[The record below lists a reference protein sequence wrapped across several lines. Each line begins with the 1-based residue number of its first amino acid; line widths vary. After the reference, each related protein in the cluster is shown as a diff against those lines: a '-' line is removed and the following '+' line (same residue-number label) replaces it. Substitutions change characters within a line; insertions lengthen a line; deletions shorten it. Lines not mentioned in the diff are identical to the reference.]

1 MNLKSK
7 FESGLSVFMVRMF
20 NQRIPI
26 AVRIELSNRCPN
38 RCFYCNIWSI
48 KQKEMTTKQV
58 FKLLDELKQMG
69 TKRISFSGGEPLL
82 RDDIGEIIDYCD
94 SLGMVPE
101 MNSRGFLIDEKI
113 DKIKKLKLL
122 KISIDGPKEVHDYLS
137 GRKGS
142 FEEAVHALE
151 LATKNGIKTII
162 TVTITKQNIQYF
174 DFLIELAKKYNS
186 MIAFQ
191 PLKLLSRGVSN
202 MDNIWPEK
210 EEYTKAIAKLIS
222 YKLHNNG
229 IMRNSLIGLKHI
241 YHWPVYQKLKCSAG
255 KLFCIIDTDGT
266 VYPCDRIQYK
276 EELPNCIELGFKQAW
291 QRLKNVKLRCSGC
304 GFCGS
309 LELNFLYNFKF
320 RILDTIFRLVD

>member
-20 NQRIPI
+20 QRRIPV

-38 RCFYCNIWSI
+38 RCLYCNIWNT
-48 KQKEMTTKQV
+48 KQKEMTTEQV
-58 FKLLDELKQMG
+58 FKLLYELKQMG

-113 DKIKKLKLL
+113 DRIRKVKLL
-122 KISIDGPKEVHDYLS
+122 KISIDGPKEIHDYLS
-137 GRKGS
+137 GRKNS
-142 FEEAVHALE
+142 FEEAVHTLK
-151 LATKNGIKTII
+151 LAEKNGIKTII
-162 TVTITKQNIQYF
+162 TVTITKQNIEYF
-174 DFLIELAKKYNS
+174 DFLIDMAKKYNS

-191 PLKLLSRGVSN
+191 PLKLLSRGVSS
-202 MDNIWPEK
+202 MDNIWPEP
-210 EEYTKAIAKLIS
+210 EEYTKAISKLIN
-222 YKLHNNG
+222 YKLHKNG

-241 YHWPVYQKLKCSAG
+241 YHWPDYPKLKCSAG
-255 KLFCIIDTDGT
+255 RLFCIIDTDGT

-291 QRLKNVKLRCSGC
+291 QKLKNVKLRCNGC

-320 RILDTIFRLVD
+320 RVLDTIFKLVQ